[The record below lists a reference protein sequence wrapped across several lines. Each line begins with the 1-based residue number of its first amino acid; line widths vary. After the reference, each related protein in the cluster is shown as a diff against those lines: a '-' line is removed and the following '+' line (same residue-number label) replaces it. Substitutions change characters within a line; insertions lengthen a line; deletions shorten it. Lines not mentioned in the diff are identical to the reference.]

1 MIARGDCKQCPE
13 NTLALL
19 GKKEYYHPHRPGAA
33 HSARWMGQLLHI
45 QKMFMLSDQ
54 LPFTTEIMPQ
64 MTRMTQ
70 FLVFFYTTS
79 CLNTSLGADAPYHDL
94 KFIYQMMDYRAMD
107 NEIAEA
113 ALQKILKNRWYLTS
127 ELVVFAMFSSNQN
140 ISVETNEEMAKTL
153 SQTTQS
159 EVFRTGKPVF
169 VHIDRSTKLFDLIG
183 PESCFCLRH

>member
-1 MIARGDCKQCPE
+1 MNARGDCKQCPK

-19 GKKEYYHPHRPGAA
+19 GKKKYYHPQRPGTT
-33 HSARWMGQLLHI
+33 HSARWMGQLLYI

-70 FLVFFYTTS
+70 FLVLFYTTS
-79 CLNTSLGADAPYHDL
+79 CLNTNLGADAPYNDL
-94 KFIYQMMDYRAMD
+94 KFIHQIMDYRAVD

-113 ALQKILKNRWYLTS
+113 TLQKDLKNRWYLTA

-140 ISVETNEEMAKTL
+140 ILFETKEEMAKTL
-153 SQTTQS
+153 LQTTQP

-169 VHIDRSTKLFDLIG
+169 VHIDRSIKLF
-183 PESCFCLRH
+183 